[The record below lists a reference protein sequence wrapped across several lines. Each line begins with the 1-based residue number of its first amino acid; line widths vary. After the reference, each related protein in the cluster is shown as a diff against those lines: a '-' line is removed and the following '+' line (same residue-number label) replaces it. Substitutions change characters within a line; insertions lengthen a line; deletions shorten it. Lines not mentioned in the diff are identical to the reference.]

1 MSNYWKLGQ
10 PKGLNLSFSHPFKMD
25 FERSLDLSG
34 NVTYFA
40 AINFHSRLFT
50 GMTLNEK
57 YLSYKKIPIQG
68 LDFKKAVSSS
78 FPGQNFYAVL
88 RVTVSNLSATKAE
101 IVWVSDDKSVEQL
114 NPVVFDSNDSL
125 KQTEARIIIGAL
137 VNDREAVAGTT
148 DGPNEAKVDYV
159 MQFINTNLMM
169 CNMVFDGVPIIYPV
183 PFGGGR
189 LNF

>member
-10 PKGLNLSFSHPFKMD
+10 PKGLNLNFTHPFKID
-25 FERSLDLSG
+25 FERSLDSGG
-34 NVTYFA
+34 NVKYFA
-40 AINFHSRLFT
+40 AVNYHSRLFT
-50 GMTLNEK
+50 GMGRTDK
-57 YLSYKKIPIQG
+57 YLQWLKINITG
-68 LDFKKAVSSS
+68 LDFKKLVPSS
-78 FPGQNFYAVL
+78 FPGDNFYCVL
-88 RVTVSNLSATKAE
+88 KVTVNNLEATKAE
-101 IVWVSDDKSVEQL
+101 IIWVSGDKTVNELQ
-114 NPVVFDSNDSL
+114 PVTFDSSDNL
-125 KQTEARIIIGAL
+125 KQTEARIIIGVL

-169 CNMVFDGVPIIYPV
+169 CNMVFNGIPVIYPV